1 MKDIGLDLIDH
12 HVLSVFSLHSIYT
25 AVYGER
31 NPPGGLHTENLRLS
45 TRVSNKLPVDNRFC
59 FFTSPEV

>member
-25 AVYGER
+25 GMAKGI
-31 NPPGGLHTENLRLS
+31 
-45 TRVSNKLPVDNRFC
+45 LPEV
-59 FFTSPEV
+59 FTSKT